1 MAEPFQRS
9 GKWYGRV
16 KSAALTT
23 QCFGSFPVSVDERAR
38 AHSNRDQH
46 TLLLNRRKG
55 RRGRPLST
63 RPLPSESGQP
73 QTRGTWFG
81 SRGSQVQILSPRPI
95 ISRWI
100 RFGIAW
106 SGFGLRL
113 AATVPRTTGAPSR
126 DQPRIDSFGQTF
138 ARRSTMSGN
147 FFTKVISSAACAFG
161 RHAPA
166 PISSVRG
173 FVRRKVATGRDLI
186 SLSGSIFPARAA
198 SERPARVLDSRT
210 PR

>member
-1 MAEPFQRS
+1 M
-9 GKWYGRV
+9 GHLGD
-16 KSAALTT
+16 KSCLAGL
-23 QCFGSFPVSVDERAR
+23 GSCSIQWIDWSDIPSVVE
-38 AHSNRDQH
+38 
-46 TLLLNRRKG
+46 G
-55 RRGRPLST
+55 MRRGARQCHT
-63 RPLPSESGQP
+63 VKMAWLPF
-73 QTRGTWFG
+73 GT
-81 SRGSQVQILSPRPI
+81 RGSQVQILSPRPI
-95 ISRWI
+95 ISSWI

-113 AATVPRTTGAPSR
+113 AATTPHHRRTKPRSAQDLQFRSDVREALHHVGKLLHQG
-126 DQPRIDSFGQTF
+126 DQQCRLRVWPGT
-138 ARRSTMSGN
+138 
-147 FFTKVISSAACAFG
+147 
-161 RHAPA
+161 PLL